1 VSIETVK
8 SKSEQ
13 QVTIIQPEK
22 GWSALKLGD
31 LWRYRELIYFMTWRD
46 VKVRYK
52 QTLLGASWAILRP
65 FLTMVVFSIF
75 FGNLAKVPSDGI
87 PYPIYTFTALL
98 PWELFATALSQAS
111 RSLVQNTNMVTK
123 IYFPR
128 MILPISSI
136 LAGVVD
142 FLVAFL
148 VLIGMM
154 IFYKITPTIY
164 IWTLPLYLLL
174 TLVTALGVGLWLSA
188 LNVLYRDINYITPFL
203 TQFWLYI
210 TPIAYP
216 VSMIPEKWRLIYALN
231 PMSGVVDGFRWAL
244 LGNQQSAPGPML
256 IVSSVIA
263 VVTLVSGLFYF
274 RRMERQFAD
283 MV

>member
-1 VSIETVK
+1 M
-8 SKSEQ
+8 
-13 QVTIIQPEK
+13 
-22 GWSALKLGD
+22 GD

-154 IFYKITPTIY
+154 IFYKITPTVY

-263 VVTLVSGLFYF
+263 VVVLISGLFYF